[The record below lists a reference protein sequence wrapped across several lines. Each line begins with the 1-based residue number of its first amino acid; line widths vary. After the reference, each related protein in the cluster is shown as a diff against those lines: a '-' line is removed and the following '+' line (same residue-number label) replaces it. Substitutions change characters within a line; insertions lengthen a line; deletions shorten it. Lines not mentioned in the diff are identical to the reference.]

1 MNSLTSMLSTLQ
13 SALQA
18 QQGAINVTGQNV
30 ANVNTPGYVKL
41 NPILETQTGGN
52 GVNLSDVQR
61 QYNAFTF
68 SQVLVQHGQ
77 LGAANQRSTALTQ
90 AQSIL
95 APQGGG
101 DISDEMNSFTASL
114 QTLEANPS
122 DPSARSA
129 VLAQATAL
137 AQSFSTT
144 ATGLAQT
151 QTSLLTQAQGV
162 ATKVNQD
169 LTQIAALNS
178 QISQAQGSPSGA
190 SDLLDQRD
198 TLVTDVADQTGAQ
211 VVPNSDGSITLF
223 AAGGVLLSG
232 NTASSMAVSL
242 DSSGALQITVTQP
255 GGSPT
260 DITSSVTDGALGGI
274 REARDTDIAQTATQL
289 DQLAYSFSN
298 AVNTVQ
304 ESGYGLDGVSGRP
317 LFTPPTQVAGAAM
330 NMAVDPSV
338 AGQPN
343 NIGAAASASDVPG
356 GNDIAVQLAQI
367 GQQSIGSGG
376 TPAQWFGS
384 IASQLGSA
392 TAQASTDASTRSD
405 MVTQAENLNSSSS
418 GVSLNEEMTNLS
430 TFQQAFEAATR
441 VLQVANQMLS
451 DFMSTMSAAG

>member
-1 MNSLTSMLSTLQ
+1 MNSLSSMLSTLQ

-30 ANVNTPGYVKL
+30 ANVNTPGYVEQT
-41 NPILETQTGGN
+41 PILETQAGGN
-52 GVNLSDVQR
+52 GVNLADVQS
-61 QYNAFTF
+61 QFNAFTF

-77 LGAANQRSTALTQ
+77 EGAANQRSTALTA

-101 DISDEMNSFTASL
+101 AISDEMNSFTASL
-114 QTLEANPS
+114 QTLEASPS

-129 VLAQATAL
+129 VLAQATDL

-144 ATGLAQT
+144 ASGLAQ
-151 QTSLLTQAQGV
+151 QQSDLLTQAQGV
-162 ATKVNQD
+162 ASKVNTD
-169 LTQIAALNS
+169 LNQIAQLNS
-178 QISQAQGSPSGA
+178 QIAQAQGSTGGA
-190 SDLLDQRD
+190 ADLLDQRD
-198 TLVTDVADQTGAQ
+198 TLVTDVADQIGAQ
-211 VVPNSDGSITLF
+211 VVPDANGSITLF
-223 AAGGVLLSG
+223 AAGGVLVSG

-242 DSSGALQITVTQP
+242 DSSGALKITMTQP

-260 DITSSVTDGALGGI
+260 DVTSNVTNGALGGI
-274 REARDTDIAQTATQL
+274 REARDTDIAQTANQL

-298 AVNTVQ
+298 AVNSVH

-343 NIGAAASASDVPG
+343 NVAAAASASDVPG
-356 GNDIAVQLAQI
+356 GNDVAVQLAQI
-367 GQQSIGSGG
+367 TDQSIGSGG
-376 TPAQWFGS
+376 TPAQWFGA

-392 TAQASTDASTRSD
+392 TASANTDASTRAD
-405 MVTQAENLNSSSS
+405 MVTQAENLNSSAS

-430 TFQQAFEAATR
+430 TFQQGFEAATR
-441 VLQVANQMLS
+441 VLQVTNQMLS
-451 DFMSTMSAAG
+451 DFMTTMTSAG